1 MQDAHEGRGS
11 MIGFP
16 IPDLSLYILDSLLQP
31 TPIGVPGELHVAGAG
46 VARGYLNRPDLTRER
61 FIANPFSPQSADR
74 LYRSGDLVRRL
85 ADGDMEYLGRID
97 QQIKIRGFRI
107 ELGEIESALRQHI
120 QVIDAVVIVDG
131 KEADAR
137 LIAYIVSG
145 SPAPSAAELRNHLSA
160 MLPDYMLPSIF
171 VLIDAVPLTPHGKV
185 DRRALPSPIAGNIA
199 TAAEYIAPRTPTERE
214 LAAIWQELLEV
225 ERVGITENF
234 FEIGGHSLSAMRVVA
249 RMQSIHDLDIPVS
262 CLFLHPTIESLAAE
276 VDVMRVSAH
285 SDEDLL
291 RILDEIDAMP
301 SLKAEGK

>member
-1 MQDAHEGRGS
+1 
-11 MIGFP
+11 
-16 IPDLSLYILDSLLQP
+16 
-31 TPIGVPGELHVAGAG
+31 
-46 VARGYLNRPDLTRER
+46 
-61 FIANPFSPQSADR
+61 
-74 LYRSGDLVRRL
+74 
-85 ADGDMEYLGRID
+85 
-97 QQIKIRGFRI
+97 
-107 ELGEIESALRQHI
+107 
-120 QVIDAVVIVDG
+120 
-131 KEADAR
+131 
-137 LIAYIVSG
+137 
-145 SPAPSAAELRNHLSA
+145 
-160 MLPDYMLPSIF
+160 MLPSIF

-185 DRRALPSPIAGNIA
+185 DRRALPSPIAGNVA